1 MSVSLTWRHFDTV
14 SHRFIM
20 SNGIQAAA
28 GRKVYFQFMHLY
40 FCVCLDTSLHKVSI
54 AELFSEGQSGSVYPA
69 VCMMADGFPLD
80 MVWH

>member
-1 MSVSLTWRHFDTV
+1 
-14 SHRFIM
+14 M

-40 FCVCLDTSLHKVSI
+40 FSVCLDTSLHKVSI
-54 AELFSEGQSGSVYPA
+54 AELLSEGQSGSVYTA
-69 VCMMADGFPLD
+69 VCMMADGFALD

>member
-40 FCVCLDTSLHKVSI
+40 FHVCLDTSQHKVSR
-54 AELFSEGQSGSVYPA
+54 AELHTEGQSGSVYPA
-69 VCMMADGFPLD
+69 VCLTADGFSLD
-80 MVWH
+80 MLWH

>member
-1 MSVSLTWRHFDTV
+1 
-14 SHRFIM
+14 M

-54 AELFSEGQSGSVYPA
+54 AEHLSQGQSGSVYTA
-69 VCMMADGFPLD
+69 VCMMADGFALD